1 MSQDT
6 VTRECDVLVIG
17 GGISGAFAA
26 IRAREAGAKK
36 VIQVDK
42 GWVGKSGMSA
52 FAAGVLTAVLFPGE
66 DLDARVKDIVHQGRF
81 LYMQDRVRNHFETV
95 WDVVR
100 ELDDY
105 GAGFL
110 KAKNGA
116 YEKTAGR
123 GAHPL
128 LMFPGNKLMDS
139 LAKAAARRQVE
150 QVNKTMIVDLLTSR
164 GNVSGAVGFNIETG
178 QFCVFRARATV
189 LATGS
194 SRYKGLAPNH
204 RCVSGDGFAAAYR
217 AGAIL
222 SSAESSERPAQAFA
236 ARWDI
241 GPGMNMFVGQGGV
254 FLNAKGERFMS
265 NYDPVLK
272 DRADLIS
279 LTQAFAMEARQGRAP
294 IYLDMTH
301 FTPEQVCKMKVV
313 LPLPARMFERAGL
326 IVNERFTAPIEWM
339 ITSPWARPG
348 IEVDARNRSSLPGLF
363 ACGETTAL
371 QSYASELAPCA
382 THGALAGKYA
392 AEYAKDNELPD
403 VPQGELSALKERVL
417 APLRRNDGIEPDQ
430 VLLSVQEAITPYDV
444 WHIQHKRRLQAAL
457 DRILEIKQHD
467 APLLQAYD
475 PHYLRMAH
483 EAANLVLVAEASLR
497 SALLRNESRFAIRED
512 YPYVDNR
519 DWLKWTRVRRQ
530 GEAMEVSARDVPI
543 ESYPYQPEK
552 RDRYLHPR
560 WETVEKL
567 GMVKI
572 EKEAVKWA

>member
-1 MSQDT
+1 M
-6 VTRECDVLVIG
+6 
-17 GGISGAFAA
+17 
-26 IRAREAGAKK
+26 
-36 VIQVDK
+36 
-42 GWVGKSGMSA
+42 
-52 FAAGVLTAVLFPGE
+52 
-66 DLDARVKDIVHQGRF
+66 QG
-81 LYMQDRVRNHFETV
+81 RVRNHFETA

-100 ELDDY
+100 ELDGY

-128 LMFPGNKLMDS
+128 LMFPGNKLMGS
-139 LAKAAARRQVE
+139 LAKAAASRQVE
-150 QVNKTMIVDLLTSR
+150 QVNKTMIVDLLT
-164 GNVSGAVGFNIETG
+164 GEGHCGGAVGFNIETG
-178 QFCVFRARATV
+178 QFYVFRARATV
-189 LATGS
+189 MATGS

-204 RCVSGDGFAAAYR
+204 RSVSGDGFACAYR
-217 AGAIL
+217 AGAVL

-254 FLNAKGERFMS
+254 FLNARGERFMPK
-265 NYDPVLK
+265 YDPVLQ

-279 LTQAFAMEARQGRAP
+279 LTQAFAMEARQGRTP
-294 IYLDMTH
+294 IYLDMTK
-301 FTPEQVCKMKVV
+301 FTPEQVRKMKVV

-326 IVNERFTAPIEWM
+326 IVNERFIAPIEWM

-348 IEVDARNRSSLPGLF
+348 IEVDGRNQSSLPGLF

-392 AEYAKDNELPD
+392 AEYAQGMDLAD
-403 VPQGELSALKERVL
+403 VPQSELNLFKERVL
-417 APLRRNDGIEPDQ
+417 APLRRKDGLEPDQ

-444 WHIQHKRRLQAAL
+444 WHIQHQTRLQAAL
-457 DRILEIKQHD
+457 DRILEIKHED

-497 SALLRNESRFAIRED
+497 SALFRKESRFAIRED

-519 DWLKWTRVRRQ
+519 DWLQWTRVRKR
-530 GEAMEVSARDVPI
+530 GEVMEVGTRDVPI
-543 ESYPYQPEK
+543 ASYLYQPESQG
-552 RDRYLHPR
+552 RYLHPR

-567 GMVKI
+567 GMVRI
-572 EKEAVKWA
+572 EKEAVKWE